1 MIYSSRTSPYIIGFL
16 AGEALLMFLGTALA
30 VYIRVADPTEL
41 FTWKYSWHRL
51 LLVPVVLEISFYYFD
66 LFNFRQARRFWA
78 MIVRV
83 LQAMAVGSAA
93 LTVIYYAVPR
103 LFLGRGVMLLAFLI
117 ISGFVLVWRLGYGWA
132 LTQRIFAT
140 RLLLVG
146 SGNMMTAILEELV
159 SRSDNVYRVVCLVST
174 DSPNGADDQIAK
186 TRQELQSA
194 WARLLRANLHDSSDD
209 VLGLVRYYHADMVVV
224 AMDEKRGS
232 MPLDDL
238 LRCRM
243 QGIPIRGGEDFYEDI
258 SGRIL
263 SEQIRPSWMVFSP
276 SGFRANSVQALSKR
290 AFDISV
296 SLIGITLASPLALL
310 TALAV
315 RLDSPG
321 PILFKQ
327 ERVGQFGKL
336 FTMYKFRSMV
346 MTAEDET
353 GPVWSTEGDA
363 RITKVGRFI
372 RKTRLDEIP
381 QMWNVLKG
389 EMSFVG
395 PRPERPHFVELLKK
409 KFAFYDERHNVKPGV
424 TGWAQVC
431 YPYGA
436 SEAAALEKLNYDLYY
451 IKHSNMG
458 MDLMVLFQTAK
469 ILLLGEGGR

>member
-16 AGEALLMFLGTALA
+16 AGEALLMFIGTALA
-30 VYIRVADPTEL
+30 VYIRVADPAEL

-51 LLVPVVLEISFYYFD
+51 LLVPVVLEITFYYFD
-66 LFNFRQARRFWA
+66 LFNFRQARSVWNT
-78 MIVRV
+78 ISRV
-83 LQAMAVGSAA
+83 IQAMLVGSAA
-93 LTVIYYAVPR
+93 LTVTYYIIPR
-103 LFLGRGVMLLAFLI
+103 FFLGRGVMTLSFILITALVLL
-117 ISGFVLVWRLGYGWA
+117 WRVGYGWA

-140 RLLLVG
+140 RLVLVG
-146 SGNMMTAILEELV
+146 YGNLLTAILEELV
-159 SRSDNVYRVVCLVST
+159 SRSDNIYRVVCLVNT
-174 DSPNGADDQIAK
+174 DDKPDGEDNVAQ
-186 TRQELQSA
+186 TRRELQGA
-194 WARLLRANLHDSSDD
+194 WARLLRANEHDSSDD
-209 VLGLVRYYHADMVVV
+209 ILGLVNYYQADMVVV
-224 AMDEKRGS
+224 AMDEKRGH
-232 MPLDDL
+232 MPLDAL

-258 SGRIL
+258 AGRII

-276 SGFRANSVQALSKR
+276 SGFRANSVQAISKR
-290 AFDISV
+290 LFDIGV
-296 SLIGITLASPLALL
+296 SLVGLILASPLMLF
-310 TALAV
+310 TAIAV
-315 RLDSPG
+315 RLDSQG
-321 PILFKQ
+321 PILYSQ
-327 ERVGQFGKL
+327 ERVGQFGKI
-336 FTMYKFRSMV
+336 FTIYKFRSMAV
-346 MTAEDET
+346 TAEDET
-353 GPVWSTEGDA
+353 GPVWSTQNDA

-372 RKTRLDEIP
+372 RKTRLDEFP
-381 QMWNVLKG
+381 QLWNVLTG

-395 PRPERPHFVELLKK
+395 PRPERPFFVEQLKN